1 MNNDSRLIIIRGNSG
16 SGKSTAARKLQI
28 KLGRNTLIISQ
39 DIVRRQMLYVRDGQD
54 TPALSLL
61 ATLLNYGHSHCRHVI
76 LEGILYADWYAPLFK
91 QAVNIFGNRIY
102 AYYYDLSFEE
112 TLKRHATRKERSD
125 FGEQEMRRWWRTGD
139 YLRIISEKIFKAEIT
154 LDDAVDIIMKDLSN

>member
-1 MNNDSRLIIIRGNSG
+1 MDNDSRLIIIRGNSG
-16 SGKSTAARKLQI
+16 SGKSTVARKLQI

-61 ATLLNYGHSHCRHVI
+61 ASLLNYGHTHCQHVI
-76 LEGILYADWYAPLFK
+76 LEGILYADWYEPLFK

-102 AYYYDLSFEE
+102 AYYYDLAFEE
-112 TLKRHATRKERSD
+112 TLKRHATRKERAR
-125 FGEQEMRRWWRTGD
+125 FGESEMRRWWRTGD
-139 YLRIISEKIFKAEIT
+139 YLKIISEKIFKADISS
-154 LDDAVDIIMKDLSN
+154 DNAVDIIMEDLSR

>member
-1 MNNDSRLIIIRGNSG
+1 MDNDSRLIIIRGNSG
-16 SGKSTAARKLQI
+16 SGKSTAARELQMR
-28 KLGRNTLIISQ
+28 LGRNTLIISQ

-61 ATLLNYGHSHCRHVI
+61 ADLLNYGHSHCRHVI
-76 LEGILYADWYAPLFK
+76 LEGILYADWYEPLFK

-102 AYYYDLSFEE
+102 AYYYDLSFKE

-125 FGEQEMRRWWRTGD
+125 FGEQEMRQWWRNRD
-139 YLRIISEKIFKAEIT
+139 YLKIISEKIFKAEIT